1 MSRMAVIFQNNRIH
15 LMTIATS
22 REYILEHYNVITFIN
37 KPLNPHNALMIKE
50 YFDQHPEKIL
60 QYYLK

>member
-37 KPLNPHNALMIKE
+37 KPFNPHYASQVLR